1 MLWWVYHHVKKVKG
15 INEVYCA
22 IDDERIE
29 RICTQYNMNY
39 VMTANSHPEH
49 ISRIQEVSQI
59 IDADYYICINGDEP
73 LITEETIIPVI
84 PGEIIERPYF
94 GGAVRKLIDPAETI
108 DFSNIK
114 VVLTE
119 NGRCLYMSRTA
130 VPYPKGSLFFSY
142 NKYIG
147 IECFNKQALDFLFL
161 RPREVLKRLKI

>member
-1 MLWWVYHHVKKVKG
+1 MKIVAVIPARYSSTRLPGKPLKDICGKPMLWWVYHHVKKVKG

-73 LITEETIIPVI
+73 LITEETIIRLF
-84 PGEIIERPYF
+84 PGRLLKDHIL
-94 GGAVRKLIDPAETI
+94 AVLCANLLIRQKL
-108 DFSNIK
+108 
-114 VVLTE
+114 LT
-119 NGRCLYMSRTA
+119 
-130 VPYPKGSLFFSY
+130 
-142 NKYIG
+142 
-147 IECFNKQALDFLFL
+147 FLT
-161 RPREVLKRLKI
+161 